1 VRSFGFIIYQGFDTL
16 DVMGPLEA
24 LQTLARK
31 VSIDVSFIGETL
43 DPVSPKPAVMTP
55 ISQNAWQD
63 VVPTHTYDNPPS
75 DLEVLMVPGRR
86 SSGRYQDISLTQTG
100 GAWSRNPDLNTTFD
114 FLKDTYPE
122 LKYFFTACTG
132 SYVAARSGLLDGKRA
147 TTNKAAYTSLTPL
160 VPAVDWVP
168 HARWVVDGNIW
179 TTSGKNEVS
188 NTSQHELTFGQR
200 CVRRH

>member
-1 VRSFGFIIYQGFDTL
+1 
-16 DVMGPLEA
+16 MGPLEA

-75 DLEVLMVPGRR
+75 DLEVLMVP
-86 SSGRYQDISLTQTG
+86 G

-179 TTSGKNEVS
+179 TTSGVS
-188 NTSQHELTFGQR
+188 AGIDGTLALIECLYGTAMTEWISDQMEYE
-200 CVRRH
+200 RHTYPRWDPFAAVFNVTDA